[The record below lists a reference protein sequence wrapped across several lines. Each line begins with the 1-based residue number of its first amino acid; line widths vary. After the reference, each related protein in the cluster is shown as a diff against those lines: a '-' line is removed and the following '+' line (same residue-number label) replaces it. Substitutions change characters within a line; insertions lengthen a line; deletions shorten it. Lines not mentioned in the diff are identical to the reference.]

1 MTNSLC
7 ILFQSVRCASSILK
21 LSKNGIK
28 KSQPWELHDYS
39 FIRSTSAKLSFYV
52 LLTFK
57 KTPTT
62 HISALP
68 LHTPHP
74 SAAVQ
79 LEHIKGLEAK
89 SNVDP
94 TLLHPF

>member
-1 MTNSLC
+1 M
-7 ILFQSVRCASSILK
+7 
-21 LSKNGIK
+21 
-28 KSQPWELHDYS
+28 
-39 FIRSTSAKLSFYV
+39 
-52 LLTFK
+52 
-57 KTPTT
+57 
-62 HISALP
+62 HISVLP

-79 LEHIKGLEAK
+79 LEPIKGLEAK